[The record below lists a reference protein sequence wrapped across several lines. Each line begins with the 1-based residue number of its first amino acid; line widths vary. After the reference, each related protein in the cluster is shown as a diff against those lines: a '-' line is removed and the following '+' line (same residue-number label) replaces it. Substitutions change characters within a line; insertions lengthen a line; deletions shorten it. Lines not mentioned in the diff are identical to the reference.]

1 MSLLAGKHYYQNP
14 TKKLHEVVWDPIIVK
29 SSEKVSDVF
38 NSLQVLGRNIAIV
51 VNDKNE
57 FVGVVSLEDL
67 LEEIVG
73 ELK

>member
-1 MSLLAGKHYYQNP
+1 
-14 TKKLHEVVWDPIIVK
+14 VWDPIIVK